1 MQGIDQ
7 IFERATIRG
16 IVDYLLF
23 GIGPNA
29 DNRSYEERLE
39 EPYIRFEKEVAKHD
53 PSPSSKL
60 LDLSNELTSET
71 ASVYTEIGLQIAMV
85 LMKDVIKNISGN
97 MQETAEKIKPDLSA
111 FNTNATILE
120 GMYKERVECA
130 LKDVLEKDEKY
141 RKVNE
146 ETKQKIKDI
155 DKIDLTKEE
164 WEIID
169 TALSAVNARSAEY
182 GRVAY
187 QQGFSDAVS
196 LLRK

>member
-1 MQGIDQ
+1 MQSIDQ

-39 EPYIRFEKEVAKHD
+39 EPYARFEKEVAKHD

-85 LMKDVIKNISGN
+85 LMKDVIKNIN
-97 MQETAEKIKPDLSA
+97 EDTHDTLEKITPESSA
-111 FNTNATILE
+111 FNTNTTILE
-120 GMYKERVECA
+120 GMYKERVERA
-130 LKDVLEKDEKY
+130 LKEVLKKDEKY
-141 RKVNE
+141 CRVNE

-155 DKIDLTKEE
+155 DQIELTKDE

-169 TALSAVNARSAEY
+169 TALSAVNARSVEY

-187 QQGFSDAVS
+187 QQGFLDAVS

>member
-1 MQGIDQ
+1 MQSIDQ

-39 EPYIRFEKEVAKHD
+39 EPYARFEKEVAKHD

-85 LMKDVIKNISGN
+85 LMKDVIKNIN
-97 MQETAEKIKPDLSA
+97 EDTHDTLEKITPESSA
-111 FNTNATILE
+111 FNTNTTILE
-120 GMYKERVECA
+120 GMYKERVERA
-130 LKDVLEKDEKY
+130 LKEVLEKDEKY
-141 RKVNE
+141 CRVNE
-146 ETKQKIKDI
+146 ETNQKIKDI
-155 DKIDLTKEE
+155 DQIELSKEE

-169 TALSAVNARSAEY
+169 TALSAVNVRSAEY

-187 QQGFSDAVS
+187 QQGFLDAVS

>member
-1 MQGIDQ
+1 MQSIDQ

-29 DNRSYEERLE
+29 DHRSYEERLE
-39 EPYIRFEKEVAKHD
+39 EPYARFEKEVAKHD

-85 LMKDVIKNISGN
+85 LMKDVIKNISGDTHDTF
-97 MQETAEKIKPDLSA
+97 ERITPESSA
-111 FNTNATILE
+111 FNTNTTILE
-120 GMYKERVECA
+120 GMYKERVERA
-130 LKDVLEKDEKY
+130 LKEVLEKDEKY
-141 RKVNE
+141 CRVNE
-146 ETKQKIKDI
+146 ETNQKIKEI
-155 DKIDLTKEE
+155 DQIELTKEE

-182 GRVAY
+182 GRVSY
-187 QQGFSDAVS
+187 QQGFLDAVS

>member
-1 MQGIDQ
+1 MQSIDQ

-23 GIGPNA
+23 GISPNA

-39 EPYIRFEKEVAKHD
+39 EPYARFEKEVAKHD

-71 ASVYTEIGLQIAMV
+71 ASVYTEIDLQIAMV
-85 LMKDVIKNISGN
+85 LMKDIIKNISGDSHDGL
-97 MQETAEKIKPDLSA
+97 EKITPESSA
-111 FNTNATILE
+111 FNMNTTILE
-120 GMYKERVECA
+120 GMYKERVERA
-130 LKDVLEKDEKY
+130 LKEVLEKDEKY
-141 RKVNE
+141 CRVNE
-146 ETKQKIKDI
+146 ETNQKIKDI
-155 DKIDLTKEE
+155 DQIELNKDE

-187 QQGFSDAVS
+187 QQGFLDAVS
-196 LLRK
+196 LLKK

>member
-1 MQGIDQ
+1 MEEINK

-23 GIGPNA
+23 GIGPSA
-29 DNRSYEERLE
+29 DDRSYEERLE
-39 EPYIRFEKEVAKHD
+39 EPYTRFEEEVAKHD
-53 PSPSSKL
+53 PNPGSKL

-85 LMKDVIKNISGN
+85 LMKDVIKNLSG
-97 MQETAEKIKPDLSA
+97 ETQDVSVQTVSDSSA
-111 FNTNATILE
+111 FRANATILE
-120 GMYKERVECA
+120 GMYKERVEGA
-130 LKDVLEKDEKY
+130 LKEVLEKDEKY
-141 RKVNE
+141 CRVNE
-146 ETKQKIKDI
+146 ETNQKIKEI
-155 DKIDLTKEE
+155 DQIELTKEE

-182 GRVAY
+182 GRVSY
-187 QQGFSDAVS
+187 QQGFLDAVS

>member
-1 MQGIDQ
+1 MQSIDQ

-39 EPYIRFEKEVAKHD
+39 EPYARFEKEVAKHD

-85 LMKDVIKNISGN
+85 LMKDVIKNIS
-97 MQETAEKIKPDLSA
+97 EDTHDTLERITPESSA
-111 FNTNATILE
+111 FNTNTTILE
-120 GMYKERVECA
+120 GMYKERVERA
-130 LKDVLEKDEKY
+130 LKEVLKKDEKY
-141 RKVNE
+141 CRVNE

-155 DKIDLTKEE
+155 DQIELTKDE

-169 TALSAVNARSAEY
+169 TALSAVNARSVEY

-187 QQGFSDAVS
+187 QQGFLDAVS

>member
-1 MQGIDQ
+1 MQSIDQ

-23 GIGPNA
+23 GIGPNV

-39 EPYIRFEKEVAKHD
+39 EPYTRFEKEVAKYD

-85 LMKDVIKNISGN
+85 LMKDVIKNIS
-97 MQETAEKIKPDLSA
+97 EDTHDTLERITPESSA
-111 FNTNATILE
+111 FNTNTTILE
-120 GMYKERVECA
+120 GMYKERVERA
-130 LKDVLEKDEKY
+130 LKEVLEKDEKY
-141 RKVNE
+141 CRVNE
-146 ETKQKIKDI
+146 ETNQKIKDI
-155 DKIDLTKEE
+155 DQIELTKEE

-169 TALSAVNARSAEY
+169 TALSAVNARSVEY

-187 QQGFSDAVS
+187 QQGFLDAVS

>member
-1 MQGIDQ
+1 MQSIDQ
-7 IFERATIRG
+7 IFERASIRG

-29 DNRSYEERLE
+29 DHRSYEERLE
-39 EPYIRFEKEVAKHD
+39 EPYARFEKEVAKHD

-85 LMKDVIKNISGN
+85 LMKDVIKNIS
-97 MQETAEKIKPDLSA
+97 EDTHDTLERITPESSA
-111 FNTNATILE
+111 FNTNTTILE
-120 GMYKERVECA
+120 GMYKERVERA
-130 LKDVLEKDEKY
+130 LKEVLEKDEKY
-141 RKVNE
+141 CRVNE
-146 ETKQKIKDI
+146 ETNQKIKEI
-155 DKIDLTKEE
+155 DQIELTKEE

-182 GRVAY
+182 GRVSY
-187 QQGFSDAVS
+187 QQGFLDAVS

>member
-1 MQGIDQ
+1 MQSIDQ

-29 DNRSYEERLE
+29 DHRSYEERLE
-39 EPYIRFEKEVAKHD
+39 EPYARFEKEVAKHD

-85 LMKDVIKNISGN
+85 LMKDVIKNIN
-97 MQETAEKIKPDLSA
+97 EDTHDTLEKITPESSA
-111 FNTNATILE
+111 FNTNTTILE
-120 GMYKERVECA
+120 GMYKERVERA
-130 LKDVLEKDEKY
+130 LKEVLKKDEKY
-141 RKVNE
+141 CRVNE

-155 DKIDLTKEE
+155 DQIELTKDE

-169 TALSAVNARSAEY
+169 TALSAVNARSVEY

-187 QQGFSDAVS
+187 QQGFLDAVS

>member
-1 MQGIDQ
+1 MQSIDQ

-29 DNRSYEERLE
+29 DHRSYEERLE
-39 EPYIRFEKEVAKHD
+39 EPYARFEKEVAKHD

-85 LMKDVIKNISGN
+85 LMKDVIKNIN
-97 MQETAEKIKPDLSA
+97 EDTHDTLEKITPESSA
-111 FNTNATILE
+111 FNTNTTILE
-120 GMYKERVECA
+120 GMYKERVEGA
-130 LKDVLEKDEKY
+130 LKEVLKKDEKY
-141 RKVNE
+141 CRVNE

-155 DKIDLTKEE
+155 DQIELTKDE

-169 TALSAVNARSAEY
+169 TALSAVNARSVEY

-187 QQGFSDAVS
+187 QQGFLDAVS

>member
-1 MQGIDQ
+1 MQSIDQ
-7 IFERATIRG
+7 IFERASIRG

-23 GIGPNA
+23 GIGPNE

-39 EPYIRFEKEVAKHD
+39 EPYARFEKEVAKHD

-85 LMKDVIKNISGN
+85 LMKDMIKNISGDTHDTL
-97 MQETAEKIKPDLSA
+97 ERITPESSA
-111 FNTNATILE
+111 FNTNTTILE
-120 GMYKERVECA
+120 GMYKERVERA
-130 LKDVLEKDEKY
+130 LKEVLEKDEKY
-141 RKVNE
+141 CIVNE
-146 ETKQKIKDI
+146 ETNQKIKDI
-155 DKIDLTKEE
+155 DQIELTKEE

-169 TALSAVNARSAEY
+169 TALSAVNARSVEY

-187 QQGFSDAVS
+187 QQGFLDAVS